1 MRPLGPS
8 SWKLKGR
15 GDSKGRGAASW
26 MLPQPETI
34 CQLPYSVEIEDPERA
49 YSTMDLR
56 ERKKGTE
63 THRKPHLQLHHS
75 HMIAKKLQ
83 NKKES

>member
-56 ERKKGTE
+56 E
-63 THRKPHLQLHHS
+63 
-75 HMIAKKLQ
+75 
-83 NKKES
+83 KKERHRNKEESLTCNYIILT